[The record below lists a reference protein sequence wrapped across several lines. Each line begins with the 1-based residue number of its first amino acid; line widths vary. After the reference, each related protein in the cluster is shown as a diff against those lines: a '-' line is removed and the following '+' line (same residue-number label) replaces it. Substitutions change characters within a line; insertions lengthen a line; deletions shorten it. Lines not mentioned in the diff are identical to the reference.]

1 MKRLLIVS
9 SWGLSISVLGFF
21 ASVIMAYPWASRF
34 SLMGQII
41 AHISIP
47 LWAAGVK
54 LFYVLRLNAL
64 RSMERSLNMLAKNRV
79 AQNNRTNNL

>member
-9 SWGLSISVLGFF
+9 SWGLSISVLGVF
-21 ASVIMAYPWASRF
+21 ASVLMAYPWASRV
-34 SLMGQII
+34 SIMGQII

-64 RSMERSLNMLAKNRV
+64 RNMERRLNMLAKNSRS
-79 AQNNRTNNL
+79 AE

>member
-9 SWGLSISVLGFF
+9 SWGLSISVLGVF
-21 ASVIMAYPWASRF
+21 ASVLMAYPWASRF
-34 SLMGQII
+34 SIMGQII

-54 LFYVLRLNAL
+54 LFYLLRLNAK
-64 RSMERSLNMLAKNRV
+64 RNMEQSFNKLAKNSRS
-79 AQNNRTNNL
+79 AE